1 MKNNIKK
8 TYGVIVREIAKSI
21 TKFEVNSTCGFIVYQ
36 PKLPEKAKKYRK
48 F

>member
-1 MKNNIKK
+1 MKNNVRKI
-8 TYGVIVREIAKSI
+8 YGIIVREVAKSI
-21 TKFEVNSTCGFIVYQ
+21 TKLEVNSTCAFISYQ